1 MTANSQVVLDACV
14 LVNAALRDTLLRIAE
29 PPRLYLPRWS
39 KEILDETMRTLEG
52 KLGLS
57 ASQTSHLI
65 SEMKLHF
72 EDCCIAGYENL
83 IPSMT
88 NDPKDRHVLA
98 AAVHAKARVIVTFNI
113 RHFQS
118 AALAPWKVMALTP
131 DSFLVK
137 QFHLHPNVVLD
148 KLKAQAIGRGGIERL
163 LSIHRNT
170 VPMFTDLLV
179 SSLMAN
185 ERAGK

>member
-1 MTANSQVVLDACV
+1 MTANRQVVLDACV

-39 KEILDETMRTLEG
+39 KEILDETTRTLEA

-57 ASQTSHLI
+57 ASRTAHLI

-72 EDCCIAGYENL
+72 EDCWITGYENL

-98 AAVHAKARVIVTFNI
+98 AAVHAKARIIVTFNI

-118 AALAPWKVMALTP
+118 AALAPWKVTALTP
-131 DSFLVK
+131 DSFLVQ
-137 QFHLHPNVVLD
+137 QFRLHPNVILD
-148 KLKAQAIGRGGIERL
+148 KLQAQAATRGGMERL

-170 VPMFTDLLV
+170 VPMFTDLVV
-179 SSLMAN
+179 SALTTT